1 MLNFGLSTRPAV
13 DSIKAEYTHQA
24 WEEIGWM
31 EAREETMAERI
42 AVVGWSRFRAPDG
55 KVVSL
60 AQECGISNQRVVS
73 CALETMRPIRLDAEC
88 WNDRYGPHYDISW
101 TLAYTY
107 LARLESKKEAWI
119 ASWGK

>member
-42 AVVGWSRFRAPDG
+42 AVSAGVGSG
-55 KVVSL
+55 H
-60 AQECGISNQRVVS
+60 Q
-73 CALETMRPIRLDAEC
+73 M
-88 WNDRYGPHYDISW
+88 
-101 TLAYTY
+101 
-107 LARLESKKEAWI
+107 AR
-119 ASWGK
+119 